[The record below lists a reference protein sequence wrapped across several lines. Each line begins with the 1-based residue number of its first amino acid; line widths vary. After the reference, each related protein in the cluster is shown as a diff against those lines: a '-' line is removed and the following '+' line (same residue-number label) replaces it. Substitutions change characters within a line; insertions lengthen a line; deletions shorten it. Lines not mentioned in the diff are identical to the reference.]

1 MIERTEA
8 PMPPDSDLTSS
19 WRHVLIEF
27 TDPATA
33 EHVAATTLAP
43 ALERAELRSWWFLRK
58 SPAWRLR
65 YQARHPVTT
74 TVDALLDEMAGRG
87 QIARWTS
94 GFYEPETLA
103 LGGPLALDTAHTLF
117 HHDSRHVL
125 ARAGEPRPGLGRC
138 ETTVLLFS
146 AMLRAAGLDWFEQGD
161 VWDRVATLRPAA
173 RPLGTQHRARL
184 EAAIRRLMT
193 TAPPDPPL
201 ARTWSAAF
209 HTAGHRLGDL
219 ARGGRLQRGLRAV
232 LAHHFIFHANRA
244 GLSAADQAT
253 LAALAVHGV
262 FHTTPTRPPV
272 PDTTKVPA

>member
-1 MIERTEA
+1 MIERTA
-8 PMPPDSDLTSS
+8 TPMPPEGDPTSA

-27 TDPATA
+27 TDPTTA

-43 ALERAELRSWWFLRK
+43 ALERAELRCWWFLRK

-65 YQARHPVTT
+65 YQPARPATT
-74 TVDALLDEMAGRG
+74 AVDEMLDEMADVG

-94 GFYEPETLA
+94 GIYEPETLA
-103 LGGPLALDTAHTLF
+103 LGGPPALDIAHTLF

-125 ARAGEPRPGLGRC
+125 ARADEPRPGLGRC
-138 ETTVLLFS
+138 ETTVLLFG

-161 VWDRVATLRPAA
+161 VWDRVAVLRPAA
-173 RPLGTQHRARL
+173 RPLGAEQGARL
-184 EAAIRRLMT
+184 ETAMRRLMT
-193 TAPPDPPL
+193 TVPPDPLLP
-201 ARTWSAAF
+201 RTWSAAF
-209 HTAGHRLGDL
+209 DTAGHHLGDL
-219 ARGGRLQRGLRAV
+219 ARAGRLRRGLRAV

-253 LAALAVHGV
+253 LAALAVQVV
-262 FHTTPTRPPV
+262 FHTTTRPHV

>member
-1 MIERTEA
+1 MIERTEP
-8 PMPPDSDLTSS
+8 PMPPDSGPASS

-27 TDPATA
+27 TDPTTA

-43 ALERAELRSWWFLRK
+43 ALARADLRGWWFLRK

-65 YQARHPVTT
+65 YQQRHPDTT
-74 TVDALLDEMAGRG
+74 AVDALLDEMAGRG
-87 QIARWTS
+87 QITRWTR
-94 GFYEPETLA
+94 GIYEPETLA

-117 HHDSRHVL
+117 HHDSHHVL
-125 ARAGEPRPGLGRC
+125 ARAGEQRPGLGRC

-161 VWDRVATLRPAA
+161 VWDRVATLRPTA
-173 RPLGTQHRARL
+173 RPLGTPHRTTL
-184 EAAIRRLMT
+184 EAAMRRLMT

-209 HTAGHRLGDL
+209 DTAGHRLGDL

-244 GLSAADQAT
+244 GLSAPDQAT

-262 FHTTPTRPPV
+262 FHTTPARPLI
-272 PDTTKVPA
+272 PDTTKVSA